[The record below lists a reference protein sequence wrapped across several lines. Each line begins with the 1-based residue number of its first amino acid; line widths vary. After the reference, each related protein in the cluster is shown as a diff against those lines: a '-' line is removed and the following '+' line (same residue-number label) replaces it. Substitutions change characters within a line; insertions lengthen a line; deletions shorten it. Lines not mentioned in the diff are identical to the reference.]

1 MAMAN
6 LLSVT
11 VSIAALTKGMLIL
24 IFFGQLGAGAGIAGQ
39 YLRIAWHDE
48 NIVKCEAFE

>member
-24 IFFGQLGAGAGIAGQ
+24 IFLVSWVLVLV
-39 YLRIAWHDE
+39 LRG
-48 NIVKCEAFE
+48 NT